1 MILRGWRYF
10 LKVAETGNL
19 TRAAAQLHMTQPALS
34 RHLKQ
39 LEEEMGV
46 ELLMRH
52 GRGVRLTEAGALFV
66 DQARDIL
73 ARADNLADILH
84 AREIQPTGTLA
95 VGMPLSWSNLVTTP
109 LIVAFRRK
117 HPSVTIRLI
126 EGTTDE
132 LRQALKRREIQAA
145 VVTMVERDPEIDMRH
160 VISDGAFLIGPPGS
174 TIVRDGKLDLKALTG
189 QPLVLLSHTTNVRRE
204 LERVLAK
211 ARLSS
216 EMVLEVNTLSLLDYV
231 ERGVGCSVVPA
242 CAVAGFT
249 RRHRLAVGLIDGF
262 RSDWAVGS
270 LRGHPSTAAQKA
282 FEDMMEAMMVD
293 LVDRGAWPSGKLA
306 RPGQGSMA
314 SLG

>member
-39 LEEEMGV
+39 LEDEMGV

-66 DQARDIL
+66 DQAREIL
-73 ARADNLADILH
+73 ARADTLADVLH
-84 AREIQPTGTLA
+84 AREARPSGQLA
-95 VGMPLSWSNLVTTP
+95 VGMPLSWSSLVTTS
-109 LIVAFRRK
+109 LITAYRER
-117 HPSVTIRLI
+117 HPSVTVRLV
-126 EGTTDE
+126 EGTTDA

-145 VVTMVERDPEIDMRH
+145 VVTMVERDPEIEMRH
-160 VISDGAFLIGPPGS
+160 VVSDGAYLIGPPDS
-174 TIVRDGKLDLKALTG
+174 TVVRDGRLDLKALTG

-204 LERVLAK
+204 LERVLAQ
-211 ARLSS
+211 ARLRSD
-216 EMVLEVNTLSLLDYV
+216 MVLEVNTLSLLDYV

-249 RRHRLAVGLIDGF
+249 RRHNLKVGLIDGF
-262 RSDWAVGS
+262 RSEWAVAT
-270 LRGHPSTAAQKA
+270 LRGHPGTAALKA
-282 FEDMMEAMMVD
+282 FETLLDETLAD
-293 LVDRGAWPSGKLA
+293 LTASGAWPSARLA
-306 RPGQGSMA
+306 DEHR
-314 SLG
+314 L